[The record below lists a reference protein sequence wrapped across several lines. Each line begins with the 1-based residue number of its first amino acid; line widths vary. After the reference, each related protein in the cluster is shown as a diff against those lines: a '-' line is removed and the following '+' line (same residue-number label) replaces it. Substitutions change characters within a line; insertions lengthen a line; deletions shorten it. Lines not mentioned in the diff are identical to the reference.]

1 MKTKQELLDLILTGL
16 WHAFLIGVAVVVIT
30 FLSGC
35 ASRVPAPDT
44 RTDTEKRLEHLEY
57 QQRIQQ
63 MNNLLNT

>member
-1 MKTKQELLDLILTGL
+1 MKQELIDMILTIL
-16 WHAFLIGVAVVVIT
+16 WHLAIVCVVIVLGSLLT
-30 FLSGC
+30 GC

-44 RTDTEKRLEHLEY
+44 RTDTEKRLDQLEY